1 MADLLDKDFKITIL
15 TMLKDLKEDAQKIKK
30 MMYEQNGNI
39 NKEIEIIGRDQ
50 TETLK
55 QQSTIAEVKFL
66 KKLGGFNSIFD
77 QADVIDIILSKE

>member
-1 MADLLDKDFKITIL
+1 MKIGKGNYGKITNRIQEIVL
-15 TMLKDLKEDAQKIKK
+15 WKI
-30 MMYEQNGNI
+30 ENI